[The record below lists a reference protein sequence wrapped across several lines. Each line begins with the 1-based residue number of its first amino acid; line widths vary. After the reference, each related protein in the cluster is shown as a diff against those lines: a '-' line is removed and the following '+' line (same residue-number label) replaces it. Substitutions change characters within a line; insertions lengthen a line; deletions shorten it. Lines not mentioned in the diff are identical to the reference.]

1 VKSRLAKWTI
11 AVANLLVVVA
21 VTGAGSKW
29 A

>member
-1 VKSRLAKWTI
+1 MKSRLAKWTI

>member
-11 AVANLLVVVA
+11 TVATLLMLVA